1 MYKNVQERMGHG
13 KLNVYSELGAV
24 NNRLAELGLRAT
36 TLREAVQ
43 RGFASWASCTA
54 NHPSNYPGISAW
66 ANTIAALR
74 ELLHSDGWTRRDD
87 GNLPLTMDAKGR
99 VSIIV
104 STGDEY
110 TGMPDLT
117 PSTQSSK
124 GPRTVS
130 VVEVNAQQKPLFDFK
145 KHPEIVKQGEER
157 LTWILL
163 FHRDKASNE
172 VRCELSCPV
181 KMDEDGQIDAW
192 AERIILPSIPFGGD
206 DVEVRS
212 DVPKTPQIEVK
223 IKRKTK
229 RA

>member
-1 MYKNVQERMGHG
+1 MR
-13 KLNVYSELGAV
+13 KLNVYSEPEDV
-24 NNRLAELGLRAT
+24 NSRLQELGLKVV

-43 RGFASWASCTA
+43 RGFASWASCTG
-54 NHPSNYPGISAW
+54 NHPTNYPGISFW
-66 ANTIAALR
+66 ANVISALR

-87 GNLPLTMDAKGR
+87 GNLPLTIDAKKR
-99 VSIIV
+99 VSIVV

-110 TGMPDLT
+110 TGLPNLT

-124 GPRTVS
+124 GPRTVN
-130 VVEVNAQQKPLFDFK
+130 VVEINAQQIPLFDFK

-163 FHRDKASNE
+163 FHRDKTSNE

-181 KMDEDGQIDAW
+181 KMNEDGQIDAW
-192 AERIILPSIPFGGD
+192 AERIILPSILFSGD
-206 DVEVRS
+206 NLEVGN
-212 DVPKTPQIEVK
+212 DVPKTPEIDVN
-223 IKRKTK
+223 IKRKK